1 MAELSDEE
9 LMRLYQAGDSEAFA
23 ALFVRHARLL
33 YCALYCLL
41 TDEEQA
47 VAVASQTWCDV
58 HRLRGGYRRAQSFR
72 CFLFGL
78 AAQNRRAVE
87 RDLAVVASQ
96 PGEPRPVTDPAS
108 LAAALRRLPDS
119 YREVVVLQRWLGL
132 SLAEVAAVLGAT
144 EDAVGKRAGAGEEQL
159 ALAGVELPSPAL
171 GPAFWPVLPTTL
183 DHIARAVLPAVERS
197 FRPPMTS
204 ALLLSGLLLCL
215 GLVLSL
221 SLFWVHLRR

>member
-9 LMRLYQAGDSEAFA
+9 LMGLYQAGDSEAFA
-23 ALFVRHARLL
+23 ALFVRHSRLL

-41 TDEEQA
+41 TDEKQA
-47 VAVASQTWCDV
+47 MEVASQTWLDV
-58 HRLRGGYRRAQSFR
+58 HRRRGSYRRPQSFR

-87 RDLAVVASQ
+87 RDLAISASQ

-132 SLAEVAAVLGAT
+132 SVAEVAAVLGAT
-144 EDAVGKRAGAGEEQL
+144 ADAVGKRAGAGEEQL
-159 ALAGVELPSPAL
+159 AQAGVELPSPAL

-183 DHIARAVLPAVERS
+183 DHIARAVLPAVERA
-197 FRPPMTS
+197 RPPMTS